1 MATIDENLRRVPPQ
15 SLEAEE
21 SVLGGIMLD
30 NTVIDR
36 VIGVLQ
42 PDDFYRGAHR
52 KVFRAMM
59 DLTERSEPVDLI
71 TLSET
76 LKARGQLAEVGGAAY
91 LAELTERVPTAANA
105 AHYAKIVRE
114 RSILRGL
121 IEASTEIATRGYQ
134 APANVD
140 ELLDHA
146 EQLIFGIQE
155 RKVKQAFAKLS
166 EVLVESIKTIE
177 RLYEQKQAVTGVP
190 TGFADLDALTAGLQP
205 SDLIVVAG
213 RPSMGK
219 CLAADAE
226 IVLAD
231 GSVRTIEEIVQARS
245 ARLLTLTDRWRLVL
259 AEPAAFVDDGF
270 KPVFEVTTRLGRRVR
285 TTLSHPFLTVDGWKP
300 LGELRAGDHVAIPR
314 RIDAAGEGSLGEER
328 VKILAYLLG
337 DGTLT
342 GPCPGFTNSDPRLRA
357 DFRDAVARFGGL
369 ATREDTSGGRAPTVV
384 VSSDRREI
392 AERRARFGAEL
403 RRNLAA
409 SRRSARDVAA
419 RVGVT
424 PGAVTYWC
432 AGQAAPRPATFRNL
446 CVELD
451 LDEEELA
458 PGGLPA
464 MRKSERNRLTR
475 WLESLGLWGK
485 TACEKFIPEPIF
497 TLRRDELAC
506 FLNRLFATDGWA
518 TVLASGQAQ
527 LGFCSTSERM
537 ARQMQHLLLRFGV
550 IASLRRR
557 LVKYGG
563 DRPPAFQL
571 DITDAESIRA
581 FDEEIGIFGKEAA
594 LAKVRAALA
603 RKKYQTNRDL
613 IPAGVWRHIDAAR
626 QGATWRSIGLG
637 MGLTDDSNLHVGRRA
652 LSRRRLAAFARALGD
667 SRLHDLATSDVYWDE
682 IVSIEPRGLGRVY
695 DLTIPG
701 THNFVANDV
710 CVHNTAFCLNIA
722 EHAALRTDTGVA
734 IFSLEMAK
742 EQLAMRML
750 CSEARVDLA
759 RVRTGHLS
767 DREFPKLAMAAGRL
781 GDAPIYIDDT
791 PALSVLELR
800 AKARRLKRDAAAKLG
815 LVIVDYIQLMR
826 SSEGKDNREQEISE
840 ISRSLKALAKELRVP
855 VVALSQ
861 LNRQVENRTPP
872 VPRLADLREC
882 VTGDTLVMLGDG
894 RRVPIAGLVGSDP
907 RVLAM
912 SVDGHVV
919 EARSD
924 RVWRVGR
931 KPVFR
936 VTLATGRTVTA
947 TARHR
952 LRSGT
957 GWSRVGELR
966 VGDRIAAARSLPE
979 PQDPVVWPDGHV
991 VLLGQLIG
999 DGSYLEHQPLRYT
1012 TSSEEN
1018 SVAVA
1023 DAARECFGNVVR
1035 RYAGRGTWH
1044 QLLLSGN
1051 GNRWRPAGVNAW
1063 LRSLG
1068 IFGQRSGEKR
1078 IPVEAFRLSNR
1089 QVGLL
1094 LQHLWATD
1102 GCIWV
1107 PPEGGD
1113 HAPRVY
1119 YGTTSAGLAADVAA
1133 LLLRFGITARTYRV
1147 SQGTS
1152 TGYSVSVSGSDQQR
1166 RFLEHVGS
1174 FGPRRVPA
1182 ERLARL
1188 LARTRANTNVDTLP
1202 RERFRLVKQA
1212 MQQRGLSQRAMASL
1226 RGTAYGGTAHFRFA
1240 PSRVLLAEYARILE
1254 EPALLAESENEVF
1267 WDRVIAIEPAG
1278 EADVFDLTVPGPA
1291 CWLADGIVSHNS
1303 GAIEQDADVICF
1315 LYRDE
1320 YYNPEDT
1327 EKQGVAEVHIAKQ
1340 RNGPVGK
1347 IELTFL
1353 KEYTRFENREL
1364 APEDVSGGD
1373 QGSALH

>member
-1 MATIDENLRRVPPQ
+1 MANIDENLRRVPPQ

-21 SVLGGIMLD
+21 SVLGAVMLD
-30 NTVIDR
+30 NTVVDR
-36 VIGVLQ
+36 VVEMLR
-42 PDDFYRGAHR
+42 PEDFYRGAHR
-52 KVFRAMM
+52 KLFRAMVE
-59 DLTERSEPVDLI
+59 LNGRSEPIDLI

-76 LKARGQLAEVGGAAY
+76 LKARGELAEVGGAAY
-91 LAELTERVPTAANA
+91 LAALTERVPTAANA
-105 AHYAKIVRE
+105 VHYAKIVRE

-121 IEASTEIATRGYQ
+121 IEASTEIASRGHQ
-134 APANVD
+134 APDNVD

-146 EQLIFGIQE
+146 ERLIFSIQE
-155 RKVKQAFAKLS
+155 RKVRQAFTKLS
-166 EVLVESIKTIE
+166 EILVESIKTIE
-177 RLYEQKQAVTGVP
+177 RLYEQKPAVTGVS
-190 TGFADLDALTAGLQP
+190 TGFADIDALTAGLQP

-219 CLAADAE
+219 
-226 IVLAD
+226 
-231 GSVRTIEEIVQARS
+231 
-245 ARLLTLTDRWRLVL
+245 
-259 AEPAAFVDDGF
+259 
-270 KPVFEVTTRLGRRVR
+270 
-285 TTLSHPFLTVDGWKP
+285 
-300 LGELRAGDHVAIPR
+300 
-314 RIDAAGEGSLGEER
+314 
-328 VKILAYLLG
+328 
-337 DGTLT
+337 
-342 GPCPGFTNSDPRLRA
+342 
-357 DFRDAVARFGGL
+357 
-369 ATREDTSGGRAPTVV
+369 
-384 VSSDRREI
+384 
-392 AERRARFGAEL
+392 
-403 RRNLAA
+403 
-409 SRRSARDVAA
+409 
-419 RVGVT
+419 
-424 PGAVTYWC
+424 
-432 AGQAAPRPATFRNL
+432 
-446 CVELD
+446 
-451 LDEEELA
+451 
-458 PGGLPA
+458 
-464 MRKSERNRLTR
+464 
-475 WLESLGLWGK
+475 
-485 TACEKFIPEPIF
+485 
-497 TLRRDELAC
+497 
-506 FLNRLFATDGWA
+506 
-518 TVLASGQAQ
+518 
-527 LGFCSTSERM
+527 
-537 ARQMQHLLLRFGV
+537 
-550 IASLRRR
+550 
-557 LVKYGG
+557 
-563 DRPPAFQL
+563 
-571 DITDAESIRA
+571 
-581 FDEEIGIFGKEAA
+581 
-594 LAKVRAALA
+594 
-603 RKKYQTNRDL
+603 
-613 IPAGVWRHIDAAR
+613 
-626 QGATWRSIGLG
+626 
-637 MGLTDDSNLHVGRRA
+637 
-652 LSRRRLAAFARALGD
+652 
-667 SRLHDLATSDVYWDE
+667 
-682 IVSIEPRGLGRVY
+682 
-695 DLTIPG
+695 
-701 THNFVANDV
+701 
-710 CVHNTAFCLNIA
+710 TAFCLNIA

-767 DREFPKLAMAAGRL
+767 DREFPKPAMAAGRL

-826 SSEGKDNREQEISE
+826 GSEGKDNREQEISE

-882 VTGDTLVMLGDG
+882 VTGDTLVMRGDG

-912 SVDGHVV
+912 SLDGHVV

-966 VGDRIAAARSLPE
+966 VGDRMAAARSVPE
-979 PQDPVVWPDGHV
+979 PQEPVVWPDGHV

-1023 DAARECFGNVVR
+1023 DAARGCFGNIVR
-1035 RYAGRGTWH
+1035 RYAGRGAWH

-1166 RFLEHVGS
+1166 RFLEHVAT

-1188 LARTRANTNVDTLP
+1188 LARTRANSNVDTLP

-1320 YYNPEDT
+1320 YYNPDDT

-1353 KEYTRFENREL
+1353 KEYTRFENREV
-1364 APEDVSGGD
+1364 APEGESGGD
-1373 QGSALH
+1373 AGSALH